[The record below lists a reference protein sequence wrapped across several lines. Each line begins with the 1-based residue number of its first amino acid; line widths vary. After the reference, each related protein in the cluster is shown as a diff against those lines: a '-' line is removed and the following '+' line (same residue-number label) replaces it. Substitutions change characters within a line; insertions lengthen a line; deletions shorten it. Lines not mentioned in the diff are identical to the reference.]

1 MFDDFAWI
9 YLLFFLIP
17 LVRIIPRFL
26 RKMKKY
32 GTNQTLQGGQVVLRS
47 DNTVQKPSRELSRS
61 QTKDML
67 VLGEL
72 YRGIKTFENVKKNT
86 GLESSELNSILE
98 DLEKQELIR
107 VEQKNGLFG
116 PKVELYATEKGF
128 RKYQS

>member
-1 MFDDFAWI
+1 MFEDFSWI

-17 LVRIIPRFL
+17 LVRIMPRFL

>member
-98 DLEKQELIR
+98 DLEKQELMR

>member
-1 MFDDFAWI
+1 MFEDFAWI

-32 GTNQTLQGGQVVLRS
+32 GTNQTLQVGQFVLRS

-107 VEQKNGLFG
+107 VEKKIGLFG

>member
-1 MFDDFAWI
+1 MFEDFAWI

-26 RKMKKY
+26 RKMKNY
-32 GTNQTLQGGQVVLRS
+32 STNQTLQRGQFELRS
-47 DNTVQKPSRELSRS
+47 DNTVQKPPRELSRP

-72 YRGIKTFENVKKNT
+72 HRGTKTFENVKKNT

-98 DLEKQELIR
+98 DLEKQELMR

>member
-1 MFDDFAWI
+1 MFEDFAWI

-32 GTNQTLQGGQVVLRS
+32 GTNQTLQGEQFVLRS

-98 DLEKQELIR
+98 DLEKQELMR